1 VDVTRPP
8 ARRRRKPVRRDGF
21 PARAAQLLALSSF
34 AVAQPLFD
42 LLGKNPEFF
51 AVRGS
56 SSREIVTFAL
66 ALTFVLPAVL
76 LGAEAL
82 GSAAHP
88 QLGRVA
94 HLSFVGGLAAL
105 IALQAVKRAGLTG
118 SVAIAAAAVLA
129 AVGVVAYART
139 RVVPAVLTVLAP
151 AALLFGVLF
160 LFDSPV
166 SKLVRPAEAK
176 VRTETVASRTPVVL
190 LFFDELSTVGLMDAQ
205 QQVDAK
211 RFPNFA
217 DLARHSTWF
226 RSARS
231 DHPHSE
237 QADPAILTGRFPQP
251 DRLPIFA
258 DYPQNIFTLLGG
270 TYDIEAVESV
280 THLCPPALCRKRRRH
295 ATGEPGDEAAAPEEE
310 SASLASDT
318 GIVYLHLLLPNPY
331 EGRLPPISDS
341 WGDFSGHRESGKTQR
356 QARRVEACAR
366 NICELTRRISATRKP
381 TFYFVHSLLPHVPWL
396 YLPSGRRYDN
406 NYRLIPGAPEANW
419 VDDDWL
425 TVQGYQRYLL
435 QLGYADRGLGLIL
448 RRLRSTGLFDRALIV
463 LVADQ
468 GTSFLPGQPR
478 RNVTPA
484 NLHEIAFIPLFVKR
498 PHQRRPRVV
507 DSPARTIDIVPT
519 IADVLNVRM
528 PWHVDGRSLFAR
540 GPRDRTVG
548 LPDQDGEMVQA
559 DLGSLRRERSEELRR
574 RVSIFGTGDFARVYR
589 IGPHRE
595 LLGRKVAELSTR
607 RGAGGHVEL
616 DGRSQLAAVDPGSGL
631 VPTFITGKVDLS
643 GQDLAIAVNGAVAA
657 VTRSYTAFGETRF
670 AAMIPE
676 TALRQGRNDV
686 GVYAVRDSESGLV
699 LEELAGSDV
708 SFALAGSRGRP
719 VIRSSRGETIPVE
732 PRALSGRVQ
741 VTIKGGSVL
750 FVGWAASLSAR
761 RPADKVIV
769 LVDGRS
775 VYAGDATNLNRKDIF
790 ERYGIEGAGFNFE
803 LPRLLLPGRGGHVR
817 VLAAGGGVASELDYA
832 AGYPWPVPRS

>member
-1 VDVTRPP
+1 M
-8 ARRRRKPVRRDGF
+8 
-21 PARAAQLLALSSF
+21 ALSSF

-42 LLGKNPEFF
+42 LLGKNAEFF

-56 SSREIVTFAL
+56 TSREIVVFALVLTFA
-66 ALTFVLPAVL
+66 LPAVL
-76 LGAEAL
+76 VAAVAL
-82 GSAAHP
+82 GSAADRR
-88 QLGRVA
+88 LGRFL
-94 HLSFVGGLAAL
+94 HLAFVGGLAAL

-118 SVAIAAAAVLA
+118 SVALA
-129 AVGVVAYART
+129 ASSVIAVAGVVAYAWT
-139 RVVPAVLTVLAP
+139 RAVPAILSVLAP
-151 AALLFGVLF
+151 AALLFAALF

-176 VRTETVASRTPVVL
+176 VHTQTVSARTPVVFI
-190 LFFDELSTVGLMDAQ
+190 FFDELSTVSLMDARER
-205 QQVDAK
+205 VDAK

-226 RSARS
+226 RSATS

-237 QADPAILTGRFPQP
+237 QADPAILTGRLPQLG
-251 DRLPIFA
+251 RLPIFA

-270 TYDIEAVESV
+270 TYDVEAVESV
-280 THLCPPALCRKRRRH
+280 THLCPPTLCRKTRRRPSS
-295 ATGEPGDEAAAPEEE
+295 EPGDEPALPEDQ

-341 WGDFSGHRESGKTQR
+341 WGDFSGHREIGKTER
-356 QARRVEACAR
+356 RVSRRVEACAR
-366 NICELTRRISATRKP
+366 NVCELTRRISASRKP

-406 NYRLIPGAPEANW
+406 NYRLIPGVTDANW
-419 VDDDWL
+419 VNDDWL
-425 TVQGYQRYLL
+425 PVQGYQRYLL
-435 QLGYADRGLGLIL
+435 QLGYADRALGLIL
-448 RRLRSTGLFDRALIV
+448 RRLRSTGLFDRALMV

-468 GTSFLPGQPR
+468 GLSFLPGQPR
-478 RNVTPA
+478 RNVTSE
-484 NLHEIAFIPLFVKR
+484 NLHEIAFVPLFVKR
-498 PHQRRPRVV
+498 PHQRRPRIL

-519 IADVLNVRM
+519 IADVLNVRI
-528 PWHVDGRSLFAR
+528 PWHIDGRSLFAR

-548 LPDQDGEMVQA
+548 LPDQGGELVEA
-559 DLGSLRRERSEELRR
+559 DLGTLRRRRSDVLRR

-616 DGRSQLAAVDPGSGL
+616 DGRSQLSAVDTGSDL
-631 VPTFITGKVDLS
+631 IPTFVTGTVDLP
-643 GQDLAIAVNGAVAA
+643 GQDLAIAVNGTVAA

-670 AAMIPE
+670 AAMLPE
-676 TALRQGRNDV
+676 TALRDGRNDV
-686 GVYAVRDSESGLV
+686 GVYAVRGSENGLV
-699 LEELAGSDV
+699 LEELSGSDV
-708 SFALAGSRGRP
+708 SFALARGR
-719 VIRSSRGETIPVE
+719 IRSSRGETIPVE
-732 PRALSGRVQ
+732 SRAVRGKVK
-741 VTIKGGSVL
+741 VTIKGDNVL
-750 FVGWAASLSAR
+750 FIGWAAALSAR
-761 RPADKVIV
+761 RPADTVIV

-775 VYAGDATNLNRKDIF
+775 VYAGDATNLNRKDVE

-803 LPRLLLPGRGGHVR
+803 LPRSLLPSPRAPGRVR
-817 VLAAGGGVASELDYA
+817 VFATGGGAASELEYA
-832 AGYPWPVPRS
+832 PGYPWPGPRS